1 MIINAK
7 NSLLPNREDFLPKIY
22 NLNLNEEIEIL
33 SNIKLKQNKI
43 KQLYKIKILDINNKI
58 GLLKKKYD
66 IQIEKI
72 KNLYDYDTTLKI
84 NLENLENEFNK
95 LSNQLENLN
104 HLKKTL
110 NDQIL
115 SLRKSSTEIFDLEIK
130 KNEKNNNEIKKLKKE
145 FNLLV
150 NILKYRLLNIKE
162 INGGK
167 RIEGYMI
174 DIDKNLLKYREFDLK
189 ETNIKQR
196 YLNFWK
202 DLKNFLE

>member
-7 NSLLPNREDFLPKIY
+7 NSLLPNRDDFLPKIY

-174 DIDKNLLKYREFDLK
+174 DIDRNLLKYREFDLN
-189 ETNIKQR
+189 EINIKQR

>member
-174 DIDKNLLKYREFDLK
+174 DIDRNLLKYREFDLN
-189 ETNIKQR
+189 EIDIKQR

>member
-174 DIDKNLLKYREFDLK
+174 DIDKNLLKYREFDLN

>member
-174 DIDKNLLKYREFDLK
+174 DIDRNLLKYREFDLN

-202 DLKNFLE
+202 DLKKFLE

>member
-66 IQIEKI
+66 VQIEKI

-174 DIDKNLLKYREFDLK
+174 DIDKNLLKYREFDLN

-202 DLKNFLE
+202 DLKKFLE

>member
-174 DIDKNLLKYREFDLK
+174 DIDRNLLKYREFDLN
-189 ETNIKQR
+189 EINIKQR

>member
-58 GLLKKKYD
+58 GLLKKNYD

-174 DIDKNLLKYREFDLK
+174 DIDKNLLKYREFDLN

-202 DLKNFLE
+202 DLKKFLE

>member
-22 NLNLNEEIEIL
+22 NLNLNEEIELL
-33 SNIKLKQNKI
+33 SKIKLKQNKI

-104 HLKKTL
+104 YLKKTL

-130 KNEKNNNEIKKLKKE
+130 KNEKNSNEIKKLKKE
-145 FNLLV
+145 FNLMV
-150 NILKYRLLNIKE
+150 NILKYRILNIKE
-162 INGGK
+162 INNRK

-174 DIDKNLLKYREFDLK
+174 DIDRNLLKYREFDLN
-189 ETNIKQR
+189 EIDIKQR

>member
-174 DIDKNLLKYREFDLK
+174 DIDKNLLKYREFDLN

-202 DLKNFLE
+202 DLKKFLE

>member
-104 HLKKTL
+104 YLKKTL

-130 KNEKNNNEIKKLKKE
+130 KNEKNSNEIKKLKKE
-145 FNLLV
+145 FNLMV
-150 NILKYRLLNIKE
+150 NILKYRILNIKE
-162 INGGK
+162 INNRK

-174 DIDKNLLKYREFDLK
+174 DIDRNLLKYREFDLN

-202 DLKNFLE
+202 DLKKFLE

>member
-22 NLNLNEEIEIL
+22 NLNLNEEIELL
-33 SNIKLKQNKI
+33 SKIKLKQNKI

-104 HLKKTL
+104 YLKKTL

-130 KNEKNNNEIKKLKKE
+130 KNEKNSNEIKKLKKE
-145 FNLLV
+145 FNLMV
-150 NILKYRLLNIKE
+150 NILKYRILNIKE
-162 INGGK
+162 INNRK

-174 DIDKNLLKYREFDLK
+174 DIDRNLLKYREFDLN
-189 ETNIKQR
+189 EIDIKQR
-196 YLNFWK
+196 YLNF
-202 DLKNFLE
+202 